1 MSPSDSVVPLVAW
14 LRYPFKNIGKTI
26 RELEFFELYNPQ
38 EYSYLK

>member
-26 RELEFFELYNPQ
+26 RELEPFALYNTQ
-38 EYSYLK
+38 EYYYFK